1 MRILYQ
7 LGSTWPHVGSK
18 NLPKSRL
25 RGVLGRLGR
34 VLGRL
39 GRILERLGGILGR
52 LGRVLERLGRIL
64 ECLGGILEAS
74 LCVLYASCGVS
85 SAPRATWHH
94 VRLDWVQG
102 RRSAWPQ
109 RTNKY
114 QREERLTAE
123 RLPTER
129 LQTSV
134 DHLPLNPD
142 TQLGAFG
149 PGADPTRSR
158 AAIPPPRL
166 AVNFFIF

>member
-1 MRILYQ
+1 MRFLYQ
-7 LGSTWPHVGSK
+7 PGSTWLHFGSK

-34 VLGRL
+34 VLERL
-39 GRILERLGGILGR
+39 GLILERLGGVLERFGRVLGRLGAKNSVLRR
-52 LGRVLERLGRIL
+52 LGRVLNSIML
-64 ECLGGILEAS
+64 
-74 LCVLYASCGVS
+74 
-85 SAPRATWHH
+85 RA
-94 VRLDWVQG
+94 VQA

-142 TQLGAFG
+142 TQLGVFG
-149 PGADPTRSR
+149 PGADPPRSR
-158 AAIPPPRL
+158 AANPPPRL

>member
-1 MRILYQ
+1 MRFLYQ
-7 LGSTWPHVGSK
+7 LGSTWLHFGSK
-18 NLPKSRL
+18 NLPESRL

-34 VLGRL
+34 VLERL
-39 GRILERLGGILGR
+39 GLILERLGGVLERFGRVLGRLGAKNSVLRR
-52 LGRVLERLGRIL
+52 LGRVLNSIML
-64 ECLGGILEAS
+64 
-74 LCVLYASCGVS
+74 
-85 SAPRATWHH
+85 RA
-94 VRLDWVQG
+94 VQA

-149 PGADPTRSR
+149 PGADPTAQQSCDP
-158 AAIPPPRL
+158 ATAPT
-166 AVNFFIF
+166 AK

>member
-1 MRILYQ
+1 MLYNVKTPSTCFQ
-7 LGSTWPHVGSK
+7 DTSGTDLEPSWQRLWTVLEWLGIIG
-18 NLPKSRL
+18 
-25 RGVLGRLGR
+25 GCLGR
-34 VLGRL
+34 VW
-39 GRILERLGGILGR
+39 
-52 LGRVLERLGRIL
+52 
-64 ECLGGILEAS
+64 
-74 LCVLYASCGVS
+74 YASWGVS

-94 VRLDWVQG
+94 ARLDWVQG

-149 PGADPTRSR
+149 PGADPKRRR
-158 AAIPPPRL
+158 AASPPPRL
-166 AVNFFIF
+166 LRKENSKSRNICKIRPKSK